1 MSKLNRQNSFS
12 LENIIFNKN
21 KGIIINDE
29 ELINNFNWKVLWQRK
44 IDNIENQMH
53 HLQNKYLI
61 IEESIDYYIGMTES
75 AILYMNTLNFNNSKK
90 KEKVL
95 SYIRINDNNIGS
107 IQNLTF
113 DYASRNISEYLKCLF
128 INEKY
133 DFDNIRSIFDTLNF
147 DEFLWSLVYARMY
160 FPNFYF
166 DTYDRVIS
174 GIIDE
179 TELLKILDRVD
190 EYENFLEEIYVLIC
204 EQKKIP
210 KITWY

>member
-95 SYIRINDNNIGS
+95 SYIRINDNNIGN

-133 DFDNIRSIFDTLNF
+133 DFDNIRSLFDTLNF
-147 DEFLWSLVYARMY
+147 DEFLWALVYVRMY

-166 DTYDRVIS
+166 DIYDRVIS
-174 GIIDE
+174 GKIDE
-179 TELLKILDRVD
+179 IELLKILDRVD
-190 EYENFLEEIYVLIC
+190 EYENFLEEIYVLIY